1 MKHLGRK
8 LYHLFGGLGLLA
20 VYFILSRE
28 LALIFYAIL
37 FVIVLAL
44 DLVRLRV
51 PAFNQFFFTRFGNI
65 IRPNEATKLTGTP
78 PYILGIGLSLFF
90 FRTDVAAA
98 AICFLAFGDVAA
110 SAVGERYGNL
120 KIGEK
125 SLEGTLAFIIAAAG
139 SGLLLSMAGIA
150 LPTGIILLGTFVA
163 AGVELL
169 PLPVN
174 DNLVIPL
181 AAGGV
186 MQSVLLWM
194 GPK

>member
-1 MKHLGRK
+1 
-8 LYHLFGGLGLLA
+8 
-20 VYFILSRE
+20 
-28 LALIFYAIL
+28 
-37 FVIVLAL
+37 
-44 DLVRLRV
+44 
-51 PAFNQFFFTRFGNI
+51 
-65 IRPNEATKLTGTP
+65 
-78 PYILGIGLSLFF
+78 
-90 FRTDVAAA
+90 VAAA

-186 MQSVLLWM
+186 MQSVLQWM
-194 GPK
+194 GSK